1 MLCDGPEYGSRLL
14 PAEDANLVFVCRMP
28 VTNQPMSSETIA
40 IESQR
45 NVRDFLIQSRS
56 QVDSELE
63 RLVPGEDVEPV
74 DVHSAIRWS
83 VFAGGKRFRP
93 ALVLAVGETFG
104 APLASLLGAAC
115 ALEMIHTYSLIHDDL
130 PSMDDDDLRRGRAT
144 CHVRFGEAVAILAGD
159 ALQTL
164 AFQTIAE
171 DERLGPATRVRLIS
185 ELARAAGVPSG
196 MVAGQAHDLAAEARE
211 SSTAELERIHL
222 QKTGALI
229 TAAARCG
236 AIIAG
241 ASDGELELV
250 SEYALQL
257 GLLFQITDDL
267 LDVTASAEDL
277 GKTPGK
283 DARAKKTT
291 YPALYGI
298 EATRRRAISVHAK
311 ASQALTHLER
321 PCELLQAISNFIL
334 QRNA

>member
-1 MLCDGPEYGSRLL
+1 
-14 PAEDANLVFVCRMP
+14 
-28 VTNQPMSSETIA
+28 MSFETVA
-40 IESQR
+40 IESYHDAR
-45 NVRDFLIQSRS
+45 EFLAQSRAL
-56 QVDSELE
+56 VDTELDAQ
-63 RLVPGEDVEPV
+63 VPGEKVEPV
-74 DVHSAIRWS
+74 TVHGAIRWS
-83 VFAGGKRFRP
+83 LFAGGKRFRP
-93 ALVLAVGETFG
+93 ALVLAVGQT
-104 APLASLLGAAC
+104 LGAHTDELLSAAA

-144 CHVRFGEAVAILAGD
+144 CHVRFGEATAILAGD

-171 DERLGPATRVRLIS
+171 DERLSTATRVRLIS
-185 ELARAAGVPSG
+185 EVASAAGVPVG
-196 MVAGQAHDLAAEARE
+196 MVAGQAFDLAAEARE
-211 SSTAELERIHL
+211 SSGAELEKIHR

-229 TAAARCG
+229 MAAARCG

-241 ASDGELELV
+241 ASDQELTVV
-250 SEYALQL
+250 SEYARQL

-298 EATRRRAISVHAK
+298 EATRRRAVDVHQQ
-311 ASQALTHLER
+311 ASETLTHLNR
-321 PCELLQAISNFIL
+321 STMLLQSIADFIL
-334 QRNA
+334 RRNA